1 MKEIGKCFRN
11 SREISS
17 WSLKITFRY
26 QAFQGRLISKIRLL
40 SGDYK
45 AGQIRKSLTTLL

>member
-1 MKEIGKCFRN
+1 MKEIGKGFRN
-11 SREISS
+11 SGEIGS
-17 WSLKITFRY
+17 WSLKIAFRY

-45 AGQIRKSLTTLL
+45 QGHIRKSLKT